1 MSGTRRVMVAVI
13 AGMAMAG
20 VATHAWACST
30 GSAIS
35 LADGNCITY
44 DNVATGTVTTFT
56 FENVQLCPSCNT
68 NDYVK
73 LDGSNLGI
81 DIYSSTG
88 ALVTG
93 TTATT
98 PRKSNGTSQD
108 ITLQIDVSSNKA
120 IDGVALGMTGGV
132 KNASGTTIT
141 GTTLDKHL
149 TSVSEQVYN
158 GTGGQIGSMS
168 ANLSGTSASVAFTPG
183 QTSLTL
189 SKDISAAGAGIHD
202 NCTSTSCQQHTL
214 FVQSV
219 TQDLTPVPEP
229 GTLGVLATGLA
240 GLFAMRR
247 RRRR

>member
-1 MSGTRRVMVAVI
+1 MSGMRRVMVAVI
-13 AGMAMAG
+13 AATAMAG
-20 VATHAWACST
+20 FAADAWACAT
-30 GSAIS
+30 GSAVS

-56 FENVQLCPSCNT
+56 FENVQLCPTCNT
-68 NDYVK
+68 SDFVK
-73 LDGSNLGI
+73 LDGSNAGI
-81 DIYSSTG
+81 DIYNSAG

-98 PRKSNGTSQD
+98 PGKSNGTSQD

-132 KNASGTTIT
+132 KNSSGTTIT
-141 GTTLDKHL
+141 GTTLDRHL
-149 TSVSEQVYN
+149 TGVSEQVYN
-158 GTGGQIGSMS
+158 PTGGQIGSMS
-168 ANLSGTSASVAFTPG
+168 VNLSSPSAKVAFTPG

-189 SKDISAAGAGIHD
+189 SKDINATGAGIHD
-202 NCTSTSCQQHTL
+202 NCTSTTCQQHTL

-247 RRRR
+247 RRR

>member
-1 MSGTRRVMVAVI
+1 MSRVRRVMVAVI
-13 AGMAMAG
+13 AGTAMAG
-20 VATHAWACST
+20 FAADAWACAT
-30 GSAIS
+30 GSAVS

-44 DNVATGTVTTFT
+44 DNVATDTVTTFT
-56 FENVQLCPSCNT
+56 FENVQLCPTCNT
-68 NDYVK
+68 NDFVK

-81 DIYSSTG
+81 DIYNSTG

-93 TTATT
+93 TTATI
-98 PRKSNGTSQD
+98 PGKNNGTSQD

-149 TSVSEQVYN
+149 TGVSEQVLN
-158 GTGGQIGSMS
+158 AAGGQIGSMS
-168 ANLSGTSASVAFTPG
+168 ANLSSTSSSVAFTPG
-183 QTSLTL
+183 QTTLTL
-189 SKDISAAGAGIHD
+189 SKDINATGTDIHD

-229 GTLGVLATGLA
+229 GTLGVFAAGLA
-240 GLFAMRR
+240 GLLAMRR
-247 RRRR
+247 RRR

>member
-1 MSGTRRVMVAVI
+1 MSRLRRVMVAVI
-13 AGMAMAG
+13 AWTAMAG
-20 VATHAWACST
+20 FAADARACAT
-30 GSAIS
+30 GSAVS

-56 FENVQLCPSCNT
+56 FENVQLCATCNT
-68 NDYVK
+68 NDFVK

-81 DIYSSTG
+81 DIYNSTG

-98 PRKSNGTSQD
+98 NGKSNGTSQD

-132 KNASGTTIT
+132 KNSSGTTIT

-149 TSVSEQVYN
+149 TGVSEQVFN
-158 GTGGQIGSMS
+158 SVGGQIGSMS
-168 ANLSGTSASVAFTPG
+168 ASLLSTSSSVAFTPG

-189 SKDISAAGAGIHD
+189 SKDINATGTSIHD
-202 NCTSTSCQQHTL
+202 DCTGNTCQKHTL

-229 GTLGVLATGLA
+229 GTLGVFAAGLA

-247 RRRR
+247 RRR

>member
-20 VATHAWACST
+20 VAADAWACST
-30 GSAIS
+30 GSAVS

-44 DNVATGTVTTFT
+44 DNVATDTVTTFT
-56 FENVQLCPSCNT
+56 FENVQLCPTCNT
-68 NDYVK
+68 NDFVK

-81 DIYSSTG
+81 DIYNSTG

-93 TTATT
+93 TTATI
-98 PRKSNGTSQD
+98 PGKNNGTSQD

-132 KNASGTTIT
+132 KNSSGTTIT
-141 GTTLDKHL
+141 GTALDKHL
-149 TSVSEQVYN
+149 TGVSEQVLN
-158 GTGGQIGSMS
+158 AAGGQIGSMS
-168 ANLSGTSASVAFTPG
+168 ANLLSPSAKVAFTPG
-183 QTSLTL
+183 QTTLTL
-189 SKDISAAGAGIHD
+189 SKDINATGTTIHD
-202 NCTSTSCQQHTL
+202 DCTSTSCQKHTL

-247 RRRR
+247 RRR